1 MTALWLAG
9 ADGPGY
15 GPGMRYAVF
24 LSLALVAGC
33 SQVGAVKSRVNT
45 ELSDFTLLDDIGG
58 IVDGRGT
65 TAARA
70 ASAASAPP
78 PVVEALPQTPPVAAV
93 PKAADGRLGASVASL
108 GDPGKAGLWLETPL
122 VKTAGKGRVVWPSSG
137 RWVAVALLP
146 ASGEVSAGS
155 RLSLDGFRALGAPLT
170 DLIKIE
176 VYAGG

>member
-1 MTALWLAG
+1 MI
-9 ADGPGY
+9 
-15 GPGMRYAVF
+15 
-24 LSLALVAGC
+24 LSLALMAGC

-45 ELSDFTLLDDIGG
+45 ELTDFTLLDDLGG

-70 ASAASAPP
+70 RAAAAAETQA
-78 PVVEALPQTPPVAAV
+78 PVVEDLPKTPPVAAV

-108 GDPGKAGLWLETPL
+108 GDPAKPGLWLETPL

-146 ASGEVSAGS
+146 ASGEVTAGS

-170 DLIKIE
+170 DLIEIE